1 MGMGIIRVCVAHYC
15 VWDELTYFGFHVSV
29 DIMPVYIYRWFTQYS
44 AGDKHL
50 VFIGTHICG
59 YVCSVHVRYSRVC
72 ICM

>member
-1 MGMGIIRVCVAHYC
+1 MGIICVCVVNYC

-29 DIMPVYIYRWFTQYS
+29 DIMHVCIYRWFTQWNS

-50 VFIGTHICG
+50 VFIGTHTCS
-59 YVCSVHVRYSRVC
+59 YVCGVHVRYSRVC